1 MISLLSETRQK
12 WVGSALFL
20 GLVALGSVLIWRSFG
35 EQNPAVIARERSDR
49 SNLGTEIASVSPGL
63 SPRNAAQTAL
73 PTFAS
78 APDFSLTERNGKK
91 FSSGDLKGKV
101 WIADFIF
108 TSSAGQCPMMS
119 SHMKKLQTL
128 FPKTTG
134 LELVSFT
141 VDPAR
146 DKPSVLS
153 QYADRYEAEKDRWFF
168 LTGPQTEINRILK
181 GLLLS
186 GVDEPAMHSSRF
198 ILVDRTGQVR
208 GYYDS
213 TDSAAMNQLVRDARL
228 LVQQTSLRGLPQ
240 KRLSEAISGIASSSR
255 QLPSRDSSQ

>member
-1 MISLLSETRQK
+1 MNSASTQTKQK
-12 WVGSALFL
+12 FFWSAIFL
-20 GLVALGSVLIWRSFG
+20 ALVALGSVLTWRGFG
-35 EQNPAVIARERSDR
+35 EQTGIEARWRSSD
-49 SNLGTEIASVSPGL
+49 L
-63 SPRNAAQTAL
+63 SPRSSTVG
-73 PTFAS
+73 TFGP
-78 APDFSLTERNGKK
+78 APDFSLTERSGEN
-91 FSSGDLKGKV
+91 FSSGDLKGRV

-108 TSSAGQCPMMS
+108 TSCAGQCPMMS

-134 LELVSFT
+134 LELVSFS

-146 DKPSVLS
+146 DKPEALS

-168 LTGPQTEINRILK
+168 LTGPLEEINQILK
-181 GLLLS
+181 GFLLS
-186 GVDEPAMHSSRF
+186 KAEEPAMHSSRF

-213 TDSAAMNQLVRDARL
+213 TDSAAMNQLIRDARL
-228 LVQQTSLRGLPQ
+228 LVRQTSLRGLPQ
-240 KRLSEAISGIASSSR
+240 KRLPEAISEIASSR